1 MSRAWTIIA
10 IALSASACGG
20 PAPKADV
27 QPNETPISKPKPA
40 PEAGEPEAAEP
51 DEAPEDGAEAAE
63 PEEPKLT
70 PAQEAGLDRLA
81 EGRRAVADGEFQTAA
96 ERFKDALSAD
106 PQLAD
111 APYNLGVLAEWRGD
125 NRAAR
130 REYEAALSINPEFEP
145 AVTAIANMM
154 LRTKDLN
161 GALAYTQQ
169 QLARKP
175 QSLGLRNAVNRVQ
188 LQFAGRGAQVIA
200 DTKKILREDE
210 KNVPAMLNLAAAYD
224 QQGKHELAIA
234 ILGNAKALEP
244 HNPEIR
250 ARAALAHQALGEN
263 LRARMVLEEA
273 AALPGGATAEVH
285 NNLGL
290 VYHAAG
296 DYQGAAEQFEFA
308 LARWPDMIA
317 AQINLGNSLKGQQR
331 YTDAVKALLKAL
343 KLDPNSPDAYFNLGI
358 LYLDGDIPA
367 IDPQKRFEKAV
378 TYFEKYKTL
387 RSGKVTEDPVDEY
400 IAEAQ
405 RRIEVEKKRAAQA
418 RRQPKAPAEDV
429 EEDDGSEKAGD
440 DAPDGDDAGDDADE
454 DADEDTDADEEDSE

>member
-1 MSRAWTIIA
+1 MSRAWNIIA
-10 IALSASACGG
+10 IVLGASACGG
-20 PAPKADV
+20 PTPKADV

-40 PEAGEPEAAEP
+40 PEAREPESAAP
-51 DEAPEDGAEAAE
+51 QAPPSDATDPAET
-63 PEEPKLT
+63 EEPTMT

-81 EGRRAVADGEFQTAA
+81 EGRRAVADGELETAA
-96 ERFKDALSAD
+96 ARFNDALSAD

-111 APYNLGVLAEWRGD
+111 AQYNLGVLAEWRGD
-125 NRAAR
+125 KRGAR
-130 REYEAALSINPEFEP
+130 REYDAALSIDPEFEP
-145 AVTAIANMM
+145 AVTAIANMI

-175 QSLGLRNAVNRVQ
+175 QSLALRNAVNRVQ

-200 DTKKILREDE
+200 DTKKILRADE
-210 KNVPAMLNLAAAYD
+210 KNVPAMLNLAEAYY

-234 ILGNAKALEP
+234 ILGNAKVLAP
-244 HNPEIR
+244 QNPEIR
-250 ARAALAHQALGEN
+250 ARAALAHQALGED

-273 AALPGGATAEVH
+273 VALPGGATAEVH

-296 DYQGAAEQFEFA
+296 DYQGAAEQYEFA

-367 IDPQKRFEKAV
+367 IDPQRRFEKAV
-378 TYFEKYKTL
+378 TYFERYKTL
-387 RSGKVTEDPVDEY
+387 RRGKVTEDPVDEY

-418 RRQPKAPAEDV
+418 RRQPKAPDDEG
-429 EEDDGSEKAGD
+429 EEDDAGGEAVD
-440 DAPDGDDAGDDADE
+440 DAAADDVSGEDIDE
-454 DADEDTDADEEDSE
+454 DAAEEDSE